1 MGMIISCKIGL
12 NVKNVKSGE
21 KLNFKLKKMIA
32 FIANIPTK
40 SAIKNRKYLKTIQF
54 FDFENS
60 QS

>member
-40 SAIKNRKYLKTIQF
+40 SAIKNRKYLKTI
-54 FDFENS
+54 
-60 QS
+60 